1 MKNLPLIVKTGI
13 FLSLIFLF
21 SGNHSPHAGEFV
33 VLQPGPPPEIIAA
46 DGKAKLLY
54 GEFIRRQLKKTFPK
68 LKTIVVG
75 DKRYMF
81 ITDKWFRD
89 VLDWTDTFIKKQVP
103 QLETL
108 DSLPVAYEETFSMLM
123 SNFANMAVAKR
134 YNVKGSVLIGLLVAD
149 SQKPWGAIPA
159 DGNSRR
165 YIVGLARDGLVIYD
179 IPTRQF
185 IAGKDFPNKE
195 YMTGIIF

>member
-1 MKNLPLIVKTGI
+1 MKNCPLIVKTGI
-13 FLSLIFLF
+13 FLVIIFFF
-21 SGNHSPHAGEFV
+21 SANHSSRAGEYV

-54 GEFIRRQLKKTFPK
+54 GEFIRRQLKKKYPDLEK
-68 LKTIVVG
+68 IVVG

-89 VLDWTDTFIKKQVP
+89 VMDWTDTFIKIQVP
-103 QLETL
+103 QLDSL
-108 DSLPVAYEETFSMLM
+108 DSLPLAYEETFSMLM

-134 YNVKGSVLIGLLVAD
+134 YNVKGSVLIGLLVAE
-149 SQKPWGAIPA
+149 SHNPWGVIPA
-159 DGNSRR
+159 DGSHRR
-165 YIVGLARDGLVIYD
+165 YIVGLTTNGLLVYD

-185 IAGKDFPNKE
+185 IAGEDFPNKE